1 MTGIIRR
8 PNKRDLFVVGTA
20 AALTFAP
27 QAMAAEGT
35 GGASVETLRKENAR
49 LHNQLAEMQKKLDRM
64 KEEGESRG
72 KIRLQ

>member
-20 AALTFAP
+20 AALAFAP

-35 GGASVETLRKENAR
+35 GGAPASKRCARKTPVCTISWPRCKRNWI
-49 LHNQLAEMQKKLDRM
+49 
-64 KEEGESRG
+64 G
-72 KIRLQ
+72 